1 VPSNIATPPQIVAS
15 HAGVLSALTGGLTV
29 SAQAL
34 NLFYQVPP
42 FLLPIYQAAA
52 VQYGVPW
59 EVLAAINEVETD
71 YGNDQSVSTAGA
83 VGWMQFMPATWLQYG
98 VDALDA
104 GYADPYNPVDA
115 IFAAG
120 RYLAAAGASQNLRS
134 AIFAYNHSE
143 AYVESV
149 LLRARLLAS
158 YPPSVIA
165 TLTGLVEGSPPVA
178 GAHVIESSVD
188 PSAFPVAPSSPT
200 GGATAAPSPT
210 QAVQAAHVG
219 NTSTAG
225 NRASTAKSD
234 KHKSLLPSLRQF
246 VSLEGAANVPVVTVQ
261 DGRIVALGHSR
272 ELGNYVALEDVYGD
286 VFTYAGLGSV
296 ASRYRLPT
304 HAPSNYAPT
313 AAAAASQTA
322 AGPTPSQAASA
333 GSQPQTLQAK
343 AATNTQAVAPPTPP
357 AEEATSS
364 APAGTGKVLMF
375 AHPGNADERAVAARL
390 GSHAQTSYPKGW
402 GPLRVG
408 AVVSQ
413 GITLGGSSVATG
425 SHNGTIRFA
434 MRPAGDSAAADPR
447 PVLQNWAQLQH
458 ALHPQGAKGSSG
470 LVGAT
475 ASDVFLLSRSELE
488 RAVLADPG
496 IELATCARHEV
507 VAGRVDSRVL
517 ALLLFLSRN
526 GLKPTVSAVR
536 CAPTTPPSQ
545 AHSALAQGEGVDIAK
560 ISGVPIEGHQGA
572 GTITDLTIRTL
583 LTLQG
588 RFAPHSIVSLMRYP
602 GAPTTQAQ
610 AGHSSY
616 IGIDFIPAHAS
627 VSHQAASAAAAHS
640 AGPGA
645 TAPSPFAVS
654 LGLSSAT
661 SPALSTGQWNQL
673 LARIGSLPQ
682 PKVATK
688 PTSSAIRDP
697 QGSPKPSQ
705 GSGAR
710 H

>member
-1 VPSNIATPPQIVAS
+1 MVAS
-15 HAGVLSALTGGLTV
+15 HAGVLAALTGGLTV
-29 SAQAL
+29 STQAL
-34 NLFYQVPP
+34 DLFYQVPP

-71 YGNDQSVSTAGA
+71 YGNDLSVSTAGA

-120 RYLAAAGASQNLRS
+120 RYLAAAGASQNLRN

-178 GAHVIESSVD
+178 GAHVVQTSVES
-188 PSAFPVAPSSPT
+188 SAFPAAASTAT
-200 GGATAAPSPT
+200 GGASSVPNPA
-210 QAVQAAHVG
+210 QAAQ
-219 NTSTAG
+219 S
-225 NRASTAKSD
+225 ASTAKSAGAHAQAART
-234 KHKSLLPSLRQF
+234 KQSAKPKNTLPSPQQF
-246 VSLEGAANVPVVTVQ
+246 VLIEGTANTPVVAVQ
-261 DGRIVALGHSR
+261 DGRIVALGHSAK
-272 ELGNYVALEDVYGD
+272 LGNYLALEDVYGD
-286 VFTYAGLGSV
+286 VFTYAQLGSI

-304 HAPSNYAPT
+304 HAAPSDVPT

-333 GSQPQTLQAK
+333 GSQPQTLKSA
-343 AATNTQAVAPPTPP
+343 AATNTQALAAPAP
-357 AEEATSS
+357 AASEEATSS
-364 APAGTGKVLMF
+364 VPASSGKVLMF
-375 AHPGNADERAVAARL
+375 AHPDNPDARVAAA
-390 GSHAQTSYPKGW
+390 HFATPTQTKYPKGW

-408 AVVSQ
+408 SVVSQ
-413 GITLGGSSVATG
+413 GVTLGSAASVASNTRAG
-425 SHNGTIRFA
+425 SLRFA
-434 MRPAGDSAAADPR
+434 IRPAGDSAAVDPR
-447 PVLQNWAQLQH
+447 PILENWGQLQH

-475 ASDVFLLSRSELE
+475 ASDVFLLTPSELE

-496 IELATCARHEV
+496 IELPACARHEV
-507 VAGRVDSRVL
+507 LAGRVDSRVL

-526 GLKPTVSAVR
+526 GLTPTVSDIR
-536 CAPTTPPSQ
+536 CPTTGSSAQ
-545 AHSALAQGEGVDIAK
+545 QHSAIQQGEGVDISK
-560 ISGVPIEGHQGA
+560 ISGVPIAEHQGA

-602 GAPTTQAQ
+602 GAPTT
-610 AGHSSY
+610 HSQSDHASH
-616 IGIDFIPAHAS
+616 IGIDFLPAHAS
-627 VSHQAASAAAAHS
+627 LSNQAAAAAAAHS

-654 LGLSSAT
+654 LGLGAAGSPSVSA
-661 SPALSTGQWNQL
+661 SQWNQL
-673 LARIGSLPQ
+673 LARINGLQQ
-682 PKVATK
+682 PKVPTK

-697 QGSPKPSQ
+697 QSTAKQASAGTRTQ
-705 GSGAR
+705 GSGAG

>member
-1 VPSNIATPPQIVAS
+1 MPSNIAAPPQLVAS
-15 HAGVLSALTGGLTV
+15 HAGVLAALTGGLTV
-29 SAQAL
+29 STQAL
-34 NLFYQVPP
+34 DLFYQVPP

-71 YGNDQSVSTAGA
+71 YGNDLSVSTAGA
-83 VGWMQFMPATWLQYG
+83 IGWMQFMPTTWLQYG

-134 AIFAYNHSE
+134 AIFSYNHSE

-165 TLTGLVEGSPPVA
+165 TLTGIVEGSPPLT
-178 GAHVIESSVD
+178 GEHVVESSVD
-188 PSAFPVAPSSPT
+188 PSAFPAAPSSPT
-200 GGATAAPSPT
+200 AGATAAPSPT
-210 QAVQAAHVG
+210 QAAQAASAH
-219 NTSTAG
+219 T
-225 NRASTAKSD
+225 ASTGHSGKGAPKSAKPASV
-234 KHKSLLPSLRQF
+234 LPSPKQF
-246 VSLEGAANVPVVTVQ
+246 VLLQGPDNVPIVAVQ
-261 DGRIVALGHSR
+261 DGRIVALGHSHA
-272 ELGNYVALEDVYGD
+272 LGNYIALEDVYGD

-304 HAPSNYAPT
+304 HAVASTAPT
-313 AAAAASQTA
+313 AAAAAAKTA

-343 AATNTQAVAPPTPP
+343 AAASTQAPAAPSTP
-357 AEEATSS
+357 AEEPTANV
-364 APAGTGKVLMF
+364 PAGTGKVLMF
-375 AHPGNADERAVAARL
+375 AHPNTADARAAAVRL
-390 GSHAQTSYPKGW
+390 APRTQSYPKGW

-408 AVVSQ
+408 SVVSQ
-413 GITLGGSSVATG
+413 GTTLGTSTVAASSHTG
-425 SHNGTIRFA
+425 SLRFA
-434 MRPAGDSAAADPR
+434 MRPAGDSSAVDPR
-447 PVLQNWAQLQH
+447 PILENWGQLQH

-496 IELATCARHEV
+496 IELPACARHEV
-507 VAGRVDSRVL
+507 IAGRVDDRVL

-526 GLKPTVSAVR
+526 GLKPTVSSIR
-536 CAPTTPPSQ
+536 CASAPPTSQ
-545 AHSALAQGEGVDIAK
+545 AHSALAHGEGVDISK
-560 ISGVPIEGHQGA
+560 ISGVPISGHQGA

-610 AGHSSY
+610 ASHAGY
-616 IGIDFIPAHAS
+616 IGIDFTVAS
-627 VSHQAASAAAAHS
+627 PTLSRQAAAAAAAHS

-654 LGLSSAT
+654 LGLGAASS
-661 SPALSTGQWNQL
+661 SPGMSAGQWNSL
-673 LARIGSLPQ
+673 LARIGSLQQ

-688 PTSSAIRDP
+688 PSSSAIRDP
-697 QGSPKPSQ
+697 QSATNAQS
-705 GSGAR
+705 SSA
-710 H
+710 HH

>member
-1 VPSNIATPPQIVAS
+1 MVAS
-15 HAGVLSALTGGLTV
+15 HAGVLAALTGGLTV
-29 SAQAL
+29 STQAL
-34 NLFYQVPP
+34 DLFYQVPP

-71 YGNDQSVSTAGA
+71 YGNDLSVSTAGA
-83 VGWMQFMPATWLQYG
+83 IGWMQFMPSTWLQYG

-120 RYLAAAGASQNLRS
+120 RYLAAAGASQNLRN

-178 GAHVIESSVD
+178 GAHVLQNSVD
-188 PSAFPVAPSSPT
+188 PSAFPAATSTAT
-200 GGATAAPSPT
+200 GGASSVPNPA
-210 QAVQAAHVG
+210 QAGQ
-219 NTSTAG
+219 S
-225 NRASTAKSD
+225 ASTANAAGAHAHDARTKQSA
-234 KHKSLLPSLRQF
+234 KPKNTLPSPQQF
-246 VSLEGAANVPVVTVQ
+246 VLLEGTANAPVVAVQ
-261 DGRIVALGHSR
+261 DGRIVALGHSAK
-272 ELGNYVALEDVYGD
+272 LGNYVALEDVYGD
-286 VFTYAGLGSV
+286 VFTYAQLGSI

-304 HAPSNYAPT
+304 HTAPSDVPT

-322 AGPTPSQAASA
+322 AGPTPSQPASA
-333 GSQPQTLQAK
+333 GSQPQTLK
-343 AATNTQAVAPPTPP
+343 GTAATNTQAPAAP
-357 AEEATSS
+357 AAGASEEASSS
-364 APAGTGKVLMF
+364 APASSGKVLMF
-375 AHPGNADERAVAARL
+375 AHPDNPDARAAAARF
-390 GSHAQTSYPKGW
+390 GTPTQTKYPKGW

-408 AVVSQ
+408 SVVSQ
-413 GITLGGSSVATG
+413 GVTLGTAAAVASNARAGSL
-425 SHNGTIRFA
+425 RFA
-434 MRPAGDSAAADPR
+434 IRPAGDSAAVDPR
-447 PVLQNWAQLQH
+447 PILENWGQLQH

-475 ASDVFLLSRSELE
+475 ASDVFLLTASELE

-496 IELATCARHEV
+496 IELPACARHEV
-507 VAGRVDSRVL
+507 LAGRVDSRVL
-517 ALLLFLSRN
+517 ALVLFLSRN
-526 GLKPTVSAVR
+526 GLKPTVSDIR
-536 CAPTTPPSQ
+536 CPTTGSSAQ
-545 AHSALAQGEGVDIAK
+545 QHSAIQQGEGVDISK
-560 ISGVPIEGHQGA
+560 ISGVPIAEHQGA

-610 AGHSSY
+610 SDHSSH
-616 IGIDFIPAHAS
+616 IGIDFLPAHAS
-627 VSHQAASAAAAHS
+627 LSRQAAAAAAAHS

-654 LGLSSAT
+654 LGLGAAGSPSVSA
-661 SPALSTGQWNQL
+661 SQWNQL
-673 LARIGSLPQ
+673 LTRINGLQQ
-682 PKVATK
+682 PKVPTK
-688 PTSSAIRDP
+688 PSSSAIRDP
-697 QGSPKPSQ
+697 QSTAAQASAGKRTQ
-705 GSGAR
+705 GSGAG